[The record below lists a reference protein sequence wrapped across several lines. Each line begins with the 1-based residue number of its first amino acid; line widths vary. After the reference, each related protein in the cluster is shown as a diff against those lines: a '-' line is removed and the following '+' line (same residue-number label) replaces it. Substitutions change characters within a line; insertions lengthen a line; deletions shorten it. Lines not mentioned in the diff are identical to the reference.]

1 MKNWRVICE
10 LLCDDGTIISRI
22 SRLAYVR
29 ETVRVDFAYVRKTVG
44 VCTRNGSR
52 KISRKFRVTCDT
64 RNEFRVTSGTRNEFR
79 VTSRTRNEFRV
90 NFAYIKI
97 SFAIREIIFA

>member
-1 MKNWRVICE
+1 MPEILQNICE

-64 RNEFRVTSGTRNEFR
+64 RNEFRVTS
-79 VTSRTRNEFRV
+79 RTRNEFRV